1 MAAQFV
7 HLAEHRDSNY
17 AFADWNLRLG
27 LARPGPAPGLG
38 ALAPAGP
45 LPKGAPAFMV
55 TGALASSDHAKARA
69 HAAMAGFF
77 RQAVN
82 SIQMAQENWGLTSW
96 ITFQVTHLY
105 NTGHTQR

>member
-1 MAAQFV
+1 
-7 HLAEHRDSNY
+7 
-17 AFADWNLRLG
+17 
-27 LARPGPAPGLG
+27 
-38 ALAPAGP
+38 
-45 LPKGAPAFMV
+45 MV

-105 NTGHTQR
+105 NTGHSARHVDRLTIRGTL